1 MCIYFASANTKANEM
16 PVLPNGS
23 RPKNMQE
30 VKKILE
36 PLGWDVYRAETKTQG
51 LRIIEN
57 QTYRNNL
64 DGALKLDLILP
75 QNKK

>member
-1 MCIYFASANTKANEM
+1 MIKYILVCVFIFASANTKANEM

-36 PLGWDVYRAETKTQG
+36 PLGWDVYRAKQK
-51 LRIIEN
+51 
-57 QTYRNNL
+57 
-64 DGALKLDLILP
+64 LKI
-75 QNKK
+75 